1 MKRFLVCFLAI
12 ALISVGG
19 FASGEEE
26 ATIVTG
32 DPVLWQ
38 QTDVDSI
45 EPTPAEGETVAEVP
59 AVGVR
64 TGLDMVFT
72 DKMKIF
78 IIPVSYTLP
87 FSLAGKLSVGA
98 GIPYVVRTITDWYNV
113 DHTNSGLGDVSVNA
127 KYDWGDEVYFRL
139 ISSLIVKIPTG
150 DTDKTYVVD
159 QWGTTLTVPLG
170 RGSWD
175 VAAAV
180 TAIRRIAA
188 FRIIG
193 NIGFRHNGKYENSS
207 AGTTT
212 DYGEVFNLLAGA
224 EYRLNSRISPYGNLR
239 FIKIAESQVESASG
253 NYGNWDDLT
262 AIDFITGLKYKV
274 ISAVSANLGIE
285 WPVYRKYNSNITAPA
300 KKLTITLKG
309 NYRF

>member
-159 QWGTTLTVPLG
+159 QWGCSG
-170 RGSWD
+170 RFP
-175 VAAAV
+175 
-180 TAIRRIAA
+180 
-188 FRIIG
+188 FRQ
-193 NIGFRHNGKYENSS
+193 H
-207 AGTTT
+207 
-212 DYGEVFNLLAGA
+212 
-224 EYRLNSRISPYGNLR
+224 PR
-239 FIKIAESQVESASG
+239 F
-253 NYGNWDDLT
+253 
-262 AIDFITGLKYKV
+262 
-274 ISAVSANLGIE
+274 
-285 WPVYRKYNSNITAPA
+285 
-300 KKLTITLKG
+300 
-309 NYRF
+309 